1 MSGDG
6 NLDPDDAQRVEIEE
20 SWTTYHGKI
29 KQLKVETVKIP
40 MYEAYWKG
48 QTSKY
53 YKCIESTK
61 QNRAAEFF
69 KLFISRSF
77 LDKIRKRTNQCLK
90 EDGMREV
97 NETKFDANIGL
108 KLAMSLFAIQQP

>member
-53 YKCIESTK
+53 YKWIESTV
-61 QNRAAEFF
+61 RT
-69 KLFISRSF
+69 SRMEL
-77 LDKIRKRTNQCLK
+77 LDCLNFSL
-90 EDGMREV
+90 V
-97 NETKFDANIGL
+97 DAFWI
-108 KLAMSLFAIQQP
+108 K